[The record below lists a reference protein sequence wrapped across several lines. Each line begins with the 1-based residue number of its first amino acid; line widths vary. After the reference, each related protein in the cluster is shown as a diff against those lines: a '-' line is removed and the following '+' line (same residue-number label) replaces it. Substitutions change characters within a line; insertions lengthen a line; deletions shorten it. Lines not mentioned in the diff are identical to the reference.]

1 MRKKIIVLLVVL
13 ALIASAAPAMAN
25 EPTDATIIGDVL
37 LARPLGLAM
46 IAAGSV
52 LFVVALPVSIP
63 SGSIGTVGQR
73 LVLDPVEFTFVRPVG
88 NFDYKLGT
96 WRTARDT
103 SE

>member
-1 MRKKIIVLLVVL
+1 MRKKIAVFMMVFTLVAV
-13 ALIASAAPAMAN
+13 AAPAMAN

-52 LFVVALPVSIP
+52 LFVVALPVSLP
-63 SGSIGTVGQR
+63 SGSVGNVGQR

-88 NFDYKLGT
+88 NFDYRLGT
-96 WRTARDT
+96 WQR
-103 SE
+103 SGS